1 MNQSCDLKDEC
12 IFYAKFHTRQSIAW
26 KGIFQ
31 IYCKGKTPFL
41 CERKNYY
48 QTRGQHPNENLLPSG
63 QMVSRAFLSL
73 P

>member
-1 MNQSCDLKDEC
+1 MSESCDFKDEC

-31 IYCKGKTPFL
+31 VYCKGKTPFL
-41 CERKNYY
+41 CERRNYH
-48 QTRGQHPNENLLPSG
+48 QDNGSQPSENFLPTG
-63 QMVSRAFLSL
+63 KLVSRAFLAL